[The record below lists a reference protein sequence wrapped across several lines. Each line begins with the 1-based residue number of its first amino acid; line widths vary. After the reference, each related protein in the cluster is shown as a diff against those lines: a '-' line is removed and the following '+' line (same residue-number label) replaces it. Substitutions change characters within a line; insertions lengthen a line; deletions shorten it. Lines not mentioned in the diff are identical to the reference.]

1 MDFIVFLIIASIAI
15 FLIYVARLP
24 SAFRITRYASIS
36 APLDLVFEHVNDFH
50 LWQAWSPWAR
60 IDPDANTIFEGP
72 VSGVG
77 AKFRWSGNKHIGA
90 GNMTIIE
97 SQVNELI
104 KIRLEFIRPQPGIS
118 TTEFTFEPDEGN
130 TLVSWSMSGHNN
142 FITRAVCT
150 FVSMDKIVGGMF
162 EQGLNN
168 LRAVLEASPE
178 QTNDK

>member
-1 MDFIVFLIIASIAI
+1 MDFILFLITAAIAI
-15 FLIYVARLP
+15 FFIYVARLP

-36 APLDLVFEHVNDFH
+36 APVDLVFAQVNDFH
-50 LWQAWSPWAR
+50 HWQAWSPWAR
-60 IDPDANTIFEGP
+60 IDPESNTIFEGP

-77 AKFRWSGNKHIGA
+77 AKFRWSGNKQIGA

-97 SQVNELI
+97 SQANELI
-104 KIRLEFIRPQPGIS
+104 RIRLEFFRPQPGIS

-162 EQGLNN
+162 EQGLVN
-168 LRAVLEASPE
+168 LQSVVEGT
-178 QTNDK
+178 QDQ